1 MKFFNIFF
9 NFFLFWPPIF
19 FSLHEPLHFEKFKSV
34 DFKYSNSVF
43 QILAQKYP
51 EKSFLVLNLKPFHFG
66 RNFAIPQIVGCWF
79 QIWKQLLK
87 IAAQKYPNKT
97 TFGSN
102 LVFCVLHETLH
113 IEKLKGADF
122 KYDNIFF
129 SNSALKH
136 PNDTILVPGLSV
148 FLKQIFSNLSLLISN
163 LVIFFSRKFQ
173 PSIAHTRHFQWEIYE
188 FFRFT
193 GNFVRTLFYE
203 LKSEIT
209 I

>member
-1 MKFFNIFF
+1 M
-9 NFFLFWPPIF
+9 
-19 FSLHEPLHFEKFKSV
+19 HFEKFKGV

-51 EKSFLVLNLKPFHFG
+51 EKSFLVLSLKPFHFG
-66 RNFAIPQIVGCWF
+66 WNFAIPQIVGCWF

-129 SNSALKH
+129 SNSALKY
-136 PNDTILVPGLSV
+136 PNDTILVPGLRV
-148 FLKQIFSNLSLLISN
+148 FCGTNLLKFELADLKPGYILFKEIPAQYCSHKAFPMRNFWIFPFYRKLCTQ
-163 LVIFFSRKFQ
+163 LVLRAQKRNYNIIFVS
-173 PSIAHTRHFQWEIYE
+173 
-188 FFRFT
+188 
-193 GNFVRTLFYE
+193 FVL
-203 LKSEIT
+203 T
-209 I
+209 IMF